1 MRHGTDSGIS
11 FRERKD
17 MREAGGVGANGAD
30 LPTWSIDKQ
39 FVSPGESFH
48 ATWTGDPVWKPLAE
62 TIKRAWLISY
72 PARDSSR
79 KLTVQYPHPPQSIKM
94 TVPLSHPPGKFY
106 LSVSWPLY
114 AAQAQTPTTAWT
126 TRTETETEITMIAN
140 PTFKAAI
147 RTFCVKSPWVF
158 TGGLLLFGALIFGG
172 ALKGRR

>member
-114 AAQAQTPTTAWT
+114 AAQ
-126 TRTETETEITMIAN
+126 EIGTSLAYDYGYERISWLGN
-140 PTFKAAI
+140 LLTN
-147 RTFCVKSPWVF
+147 WV
-158 TGGLLLFGALIFGG
+158 GDHLYLF
-172 ALKGRR
+172 